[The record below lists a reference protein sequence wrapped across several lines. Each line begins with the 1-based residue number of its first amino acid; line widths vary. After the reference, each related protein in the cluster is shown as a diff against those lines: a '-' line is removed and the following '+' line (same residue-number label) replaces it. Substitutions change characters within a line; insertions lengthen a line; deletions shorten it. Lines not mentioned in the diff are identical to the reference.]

1 MTTAIIGGIIGGL
14 LGNLAYTAAQT
25 NTAQRLK
32 CRLTGHNWIKY
43 GYIEHDCPKHGTER
57 AHIDICTRC
66 GTKNVYGPNNTP
78 IRTTPEE

>member
-32 CRLTGHNWIKY
+32 CRLTDHNWIEY

-57 AHIDICTRC
+57 AYIDICARC
-66 GTKNVYGPNNTP
+66 GEKTVHRPNNTP